1 MRVVSTDID
10 AAGLMA
16 IDDKRIASVAG
27 GFLQT
32 KSDDRRALPRGRV
45 AVSRHYPYGRVAAR
59 TVVDKSVRYK
69 AHCPLCVFG
78 KRAMWLRGAWR

>member
-16 IDDKRIASVAG
+16 IDDNRIASVAG

-45 AVSRHYPYGRVAAR
+45 AVSR
-59 TVVDKSVRYK
+59 
-69 AHCPLCVFG
+69 
-78 KRAMWLRGAWR
+78 